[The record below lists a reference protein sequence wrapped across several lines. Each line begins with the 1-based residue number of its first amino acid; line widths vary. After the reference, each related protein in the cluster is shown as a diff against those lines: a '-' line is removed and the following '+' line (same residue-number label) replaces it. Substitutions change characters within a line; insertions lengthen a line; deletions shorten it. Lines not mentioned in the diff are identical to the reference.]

1 MANYHAMAATSQ
13 TLVNLLTG
21 ARPTGVLHNIDIALL
36 PLDEGVTLTKGLA
49 VCLYRIAPNTSRRYP
64 PSRPT
69 ADGTR
74 YRPAINLDLF
84 YALIPIGNGSDIQ
97 QRLLGWAIRT
107 LEDMTVLPAT
117 LLNRNTPDT
126 FAADETVELV
136 FEGLALQDLSTLWE
150 NVKPQPLLMANFVAR
165 SVSIDSTLPVIQ
177 AGDVQTRQFDLA
189 KVSS

>member
-1 MANYHAMAATSQ
+1 MANYHAIAATSQ

-21 ARPTGVLHNIDIALL
+21 ARPAGVLHNIDIALL
-36 PLDEGVTLTKGLA
+36 PLDEGVTLTKGLV
-49 VCLYRIAPNTSRRYP
+49 VCLYRIAPNVSRRYP

-74 YRPAINLDLF
+74 YRPAINVDLF
-84 YALIPIGNGSDIQ
+84 YAPIPIGNGSDIQ

-136 FEGLALQDLSTLWE
+136 FEGLALQDLSALWE

-165 SVSIDSTLPVIQ
+165 AVCIDSTLPVIQ

-189 KVSS
+189 RASS